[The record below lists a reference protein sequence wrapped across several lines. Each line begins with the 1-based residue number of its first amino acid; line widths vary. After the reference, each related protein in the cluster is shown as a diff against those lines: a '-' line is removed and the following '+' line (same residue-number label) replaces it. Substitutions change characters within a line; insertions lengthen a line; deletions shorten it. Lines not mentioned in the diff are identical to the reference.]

1 MAIWTRASATPEAAP
16 VDLGLPGHASHWRLA
31 LERFLAHRLAV
42 ASLAVLLLLVLL
54 VLVGP
59 ILSPYNPEHTN
70 LNLRYEPPSARHVM
84 GTDSLG
90 RDLLTRIMF
99 GGRVSLTIGVLA
111 MAVAITLGVVLGGLA
126 GFYGGVADAV
136 LMRFVDMMLSFPRL
150 FLLILF
156 SVFFGGH
163 FLTVVLLLGAL
174 SWMGVSR
181 LIRASFLSLKERQFV
196 EAARALA
203 VPNRWIMTRHL
214 LPNALAP
221 IIVAATLGI
230 ATAII
235 AESTLSFLGLGI
247 QPPTPSWGNMLKDA
261 QTDLAIA
268 PWTAVFPGLA
278 IFVTVV
284 AINFIGDGLRDALD
298 PQHVIRSARR

>member
-1 MAIWTRASATPEAAP
+1 MATWTRASATPEAALP
-16 VDLGLPGHASHWRLA
+16 DLELAGPAGHWRLA

-42 ASLAVLLLLVLL
+42 ASLAVLLVLVLL
-54 VLVGP
+54 VLFGP
-59 ILSPYNPEHTN
+59 TLSPYNPEHTN
-70 LNLRYEPPSARHVM
+70 LNLRYEPPSPTHVM

-99 GGRVSLTIGVLA
+99 GGRVSLTVGVLA
-111 MAVAITLGVVLGGLA
+111 MTVAITLGVVMGGLA

-163 FLTVVLLLGAL
+163 FLTVVFLLGGL
-174 SWMGVSR
+174 SWMSVSR

-203 VPNRWIMTRHL
+203 VPNRRIMTRHL

-261 QTDLAIA
+261 QTDMAIA

-284 AINFIGDGLRDALD
+284 AINFIGDGLRDAFD

>member
-1 MAIWTRASATPEAAP
+1 MATWTRESATPDATLAE
-16 VDLGLPGHASHWRLA
+16 PGQPGPASHWRLA
-31 LERFLAHRLAV
+31 LDRFRSHRLAV
-42 ASLAVLLLLVLL
+42 ASLAVLVLMVIL

-70 LNLRYEPPSARHVM
+70 LDLRYEAPSTAHPM

-99 GGRVSLTIGVLA
+99 GGRVSLTVGVLA
-111 MAVAITLGVVLGGLA
+111 MTVAITLGVLVGGLA
-126 GFYGGVADAV
+126 GFYGGVVDTM

-156 SVFFGGH
+156 SVFFGGR
-163 FLTVVLLLGAL
+163 FLTIVLLLGAL

-181 LIRASFLSLKERQFV
+181 LIRASFLALKERPFV

-203 VPNRWIMTRHL
+203 VPNGLIMLRHL

-261 QTDLAIA
+261 QSDMTIA

-278 IFVTVV
+278 IFMTVV
-284 AINFIGDGLRDALD
+284 AINFVGDGLRDALD

>member
-1 MAIWTRASATPEAAP
+1 V
-16 VDLGLPGHASHWRLA
+16 VD
-31 LERFLAHRLAV
+31 RFLAHRLAV
-42 ASLAVLLLLVLL
+42 ASVAVLVLLLLL
-54 VLVGP
+54 VVAGP
-59 ILSPYNPEHTN
+59 ALSPYDPEHTH
-70 LNLRYEPPSARHVM
+70 LDVRYLPPSRAHPM

-99 GGRVSLTIGVLA
+99 GGRVSLTVGVLA
-111 MAVAITLGVVLGGLA
+111 MAVAITLGVLVGGLA
-126 GFYGGVADAV
+126 GYYGGAIDGL

-156 SVFFGGH
+156 SVFFGGR
-163 FLTVVLLLGAL
+163 FLTIVLLLGGL

-181 LIRASFLSLKERQFV
+181 LIRASFLSLKERPFV

-203 VPNRWIMTRHL
+203 VSNFMIMWRHL

-221 IIVAATLGI
+221 IIVAATLGV

-261 QTDLAIA
+261 QSDMTIA

-278 IFVTVV
+278 IFLTVV
-284 AINFIGDGLRDALD
+284 AINFVGDGLRDALD
-298 PQHVIRSARR
+298 PQHVVHSDQR

>member
-1 MAIWTRASATPEAAP
+1 MATWTRASATPEAAP
-16 VDLGLPGHASHWRLA
+16 VDLGLPDHASHWRLA

-42 ASLAVLLLLVLL
+42 ASLVVLLLLVLV

>member
-1 MAIWTRASATPEAAP
+1 MATWTRASATPEAALA
-16 VDLGLPGHASHWRLA
+16 DLGLPDHAGPWRLA

-42 ASLAVLLLLVLL
+42 ASLAALLLLVLL
-54 VLVGP
+54 VLFGP
-59 ILSPYNPEHTN
+59 TLSPYNPEHTN
-70 LNLRYEPPSARHVM
+70 LNLRYEPPSPTHLM

-99 GGRVSLTIGVLA
+99 GGRVSMTIGVLA
-111 MAVAITLGVVLGGLA
+111 MTVAITLGVVLGGLA
-126 GFYGGVADAV
+126 GFYGGVADAL

-181 LIRASFLSLKERQFV
+181 IIRASFLSLKERQFV
-196 EAARALA
+196 EAAKALA
-203 VPNRWIMTRHL
+203 VPNRVIMTRHL

-261 QTDLAIA
+261 QTDMSIA

>member
-1 MAIWTRASATPEAAP
+1 MATWTRASATPEAALAE
-16 VDLGLPGHASHWRLA
+16 LGLPAHASHLRLA
-31 LERFLAHRLAV
+31 RDRFLAHRLAV
-42 ASLAVLLLLVLL
+42 ASIVVLLLLVILI
-54 VLVGP
+54 LVGP

-70 LNLRYEPPSARHVM
+70 LDLRYESPSLAHVM

-111 MAVAITLGVVLGGLA
+111 MTVAITLGVLIGGLA
-126 GFYGGVADAV
+126 GFYGGVPDAL

-163 FLTVVLLLGAL
+163 FLTIVLLLGAL

-196 EAARALA
+196 EAARALG
-203 VPNRWIMTRHL
+203 VPGGLIMLRHL

-261 QTDLAIA
+261 QTDMVVA

>member
-1 MAIWTRASATPEAAP
+1 MATWTRASATPEAAP
-16 VDLGLPGHASHWRLA
+16 VDLGLPDHASHWRLA

-54 VLVGP
+54 VLFGP
-59 ILSPYNPEHTN
+59 TLSPYNPEHTN
-70 LNLRYEPPSARHVM
+70 LNLRYEPPSPTHVM

-99 GGRVSLTIGVLA
+99 GGRVSLTVGVLA
-111 MAVAITLGVVLGGLA
+111 MT
-126 GFYGGVADAV
+126 DAV

-163 FLTVVLLLGAL
+163 FLTVVFLLGGL
-174 SWMGVSR
+174 SWMSVSR

-261 QTDLAIA
+261 QTDMA
-268 PWTAVFPGLA
+268 
-278 IFVTVV
+278 
-284 AINFIGDGLRDALD
+284 
-298 PQHVIRSARR
+298 